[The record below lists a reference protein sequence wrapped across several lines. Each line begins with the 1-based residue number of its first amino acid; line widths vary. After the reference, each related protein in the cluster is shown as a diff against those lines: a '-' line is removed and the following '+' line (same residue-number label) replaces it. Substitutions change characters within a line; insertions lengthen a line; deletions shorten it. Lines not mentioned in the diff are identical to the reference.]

1 MKLLYVLVSQDTD
14 CYYEQALLSV
24 MSAKY
29 HMPDIPIALL
39 MDDKTNDSIKG
50 NRKRILDYI
59 DERQVVPFDDSV
71 NAMIRS
77 RSLKTSMHKYV
88 AGDLLY
94 IDVDTLWVG
103 AIDSKDFNGEIMGVP
118 DGNAKFENFKWKN
131 VHQNLADKLNFKI
144 NTDFFINGGVLFVK
158 DSPVAHGFMDDW
170 NRWWKY
176 SCDNGVFTDQQSLNH
191 VNSYKNG
198 VAKRLSD
205 FYNVQIDFSI
215 RYLLGAKLIHYFSSG
230 LQAAELEEFFELKKK
245 SFWRSVKNSDKQIET
260 FQRIIQNPN
269 ECFSAAMVKLNN
281 EDKLFK
287 NPSYGLLRDLIL
299 SSKKKNKI
307 ILGIANYLA
316 ELYCRAFK
324 MLTKREK

>member
-1 MKLLYVLVSQDTD
+1 MKLLYVLVSQETD

-29 HMPDIPIALL
+29 HMPGISIALL
-39 MDDKTNDSIKG
+39 MDEKTNDSIKG
-50 NRKRILDYI
+50 NRERILDYI
-59 DERQVVPFDDSV
+59 DECNVVPFDDSV

-94 IDVDTLWVG
+94 VDVDTLWVG
-103 AIDSKDFNGEIMGVP
+103 AIDFKDFDGDIMGVP
-118 DGNAKFENFKWKN
+118 DGNVKFENFKWKEI
-131 VHQNLADKLNFKI
+131 HQTFANKLNFKI

-158 DSPVAHGFMDDW
+158 DSPVAHSFMDDW

-176 SCDNGVFTDQQSLNH
+176 SCDKGVFTDQQSLNY
-191 VNSYKNG
+191 VNSYKVG
-198 VAKRLSD
+198 VAKPLPD

-230 LQAAELEEFFELKKK
+230 LQTAESEEFFELKKK
-245 SFWRSVKNSDKQIET
+245 SFWQSVKISNKQLET

-269 ECFSAAMVKLNN
+269 KCFSAAMVKLNN

-307 ILGIANYLA
+307 ILGIVNYLA
-316 ELYCRAFK
+316 KLYCCTFK
-324 MLTKREK
+324 IFAK